1 MKPDVSRLRQDIL
14 RVEASRAPHV
24 QALLEIRD
32 ALLRGSF
39 VTLHR
44 KCGKP
49 SCHCA
54 DGDGHPGKYL
64 SIKEGGRTRLIYV
77 GAGDELR
84 VAEGV
89 ARQRAF
95 RQSRAELVRLSDL
108 VLQLLGHL
116 ERALTQPPPT
126 KPRRRERLPKKP
138 KG

>member
-1 MKPDVSRLRQDIL
+1 MKTDVSRLRQDIL

-24 QALLEIRD
+24 QTLVAIRD
-32 ALLRGSF
+32 AILRGSF

-49 SCHCA
+49 TCHCA
-54 DGDGHPGKYL
+54 DGGGHPAKYL

-77 GAGDELR
+77 GAGDELQ

-95 RQSRAELVRLSDL
+95 RQSRAELVRLSNL
-108 VLQLLGHL
+108 VLELVDRL
-116 ERALTQPPPT
+116 EQALTQPPPT
-126 KPRRRERLPKKP
+126 KPRGRERLPKKR
-138 KG
+138 